1 QSFGLHAGAR
11 RRQAHVQSAVTD
23 SEGQPTGVRW
33 GTIML
38 LQRLLLSGFVA
49 IGVATTAITSA
60 AAQPF
65 TGRVAGGVIR
75 DANALVNRI
84 RAYRRGPGSWS
95 GLTPVP
101 GSYCPT
107 MRAGEATLKEL
118 ARLAS
123 RAILYRQP
131 GLALRLQGA
140 GDALSDVLDE
150 EEEVNQQ
157 AGIPYTVYPCPVP
170 AAPYPAPAIAV
181 RVVEQRMPAGG
192 GHGAA
197 LRLSSD
203 ARVSRMQQ
211 CLRRPGL

>member
-1 QSFGLHAGAR
+1 M
-11 RRQAHVQSAVTD
+11 
-23 SEGQPTGVRW
+23 GVRW

-38 LQRLLLSGFVA
+38 LQRLLLSGLVA
-49 IGVATTAITSA
+49 ISLAATAMASA
-60 AAQPF
+60 SAQPF
-65 TGRVAGGVIR
+65 SERVAAGVIR
-75 DANALVNRI
+75 DAYALSSRI
-84 RAYRRGPGSWS
+84 RAYHRGPGSWT

-101 GSYCPT
+101 RRQCPT
-107 MRAGEATLKEL
+107 MRAGAATLKEL

-131 GLALRLQGA
+131 GLALRLQSA
-140 GDALSDVLDE
+140 GDALSDELDE
-150 EEEVNQQ
+150 EEEINQQ

-170 AAPYPAPAIAV
+170 AAPYPARAIAV
-181 RVVEQRMPAGG
+181 RVVEQRVPAGG

>member
-1 QSFGLHAGAR
+1 
-11 RRQAHVQSAVTD
+11 
-23 SEGQPTGVRW
+23 
-33 GTIML
+33 ML
-38 LQRLLLSGFVA
+38 LHRLLLSGLVA
-49 IGVATTAITSA
+49 IGVAATASA

-65 TGRVAGGVIR
+65 TERVAAGAIR
-75 DANALVNRI
+75 DANALSSRI
-84 RAYRRGPGSWS
+84 RAYHRGPGSWT

-140 GDALSDVLDE
+140 GDALSDELDE
-150 EEEVNQQ
+150 EEEINQQ
-157 AGIPYTVYPCPVP
+157 ADIPYTVYPCPVP
-170 AAPYPAPAIAV
+170 AAPYPARAIAL
-181 RVVEQRMPAGG
+181 RVVEQRVPACRRK
-192 GHGAA
+192 ADA
-197 LRLSSD
+197 LRVSFE
-203 ARVSRMQQ
+203 ARRRLMQQ